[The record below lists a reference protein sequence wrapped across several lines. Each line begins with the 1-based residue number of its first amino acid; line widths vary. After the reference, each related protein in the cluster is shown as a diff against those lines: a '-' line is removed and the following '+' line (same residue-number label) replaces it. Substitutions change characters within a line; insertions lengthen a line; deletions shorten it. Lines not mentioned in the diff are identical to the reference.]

1 MTRDTRSNSN
11 SKNTVTN
18 DDLKQLINS
27 MKTEILASIDS
38 RLSAIVCK
46 IDTMSA
52 KILDLE
58 NSFSSLQRTQ
68 MKHAVDIEDMKKEI
82 KGCRDEFVLEAV
94 SELKRRE
101 DKKLSLILFGVK
113 ELQSGSVND
122 RQQYDADVCHDILY
136 GLNVSDKSLAD
147 IRRIGRL
154 GDRRLLRIKCNSEE
168 QKFELLRK
176 AKGLRFSPN
185 YKSVFVQNDL
195 TVLERRVHRK
205 LTEELTE
212 RRSQGQDVVIYR
224 NQVLF
229 RSEVQNFQ

>member
-68 MKHAVDIEDMKKEI
+68 MKHAVDIEDMKREI
-82 KGCRDEFVLEAV
+82 KGSRDEFVLEAV

-122 RQQYDADVCHDILY
+122 RQQYDADVCRDILY